1 MGAPRPPGMA
11 LHPRDSLYFD
21 LNIAVQARGAPSL
34 QAQLNPD
41 APGVPSPI
49 HDVTPELWQ
58 MVADAFAIELIVVFD
73 AVMLNR
79 RRLTLARGDHNARQ
93 IFLLLEEDG
102 AYRPLEPTVRDPPDW
117 RYTEH
122 MPKRIDPSVLEYG
135 RSAE

>member
-1 MGAPRPPGMA
+1 
-11 LHPRDSLYFD
+11 
-21 LNIAVQARGAPSL
+21 
-34 QAQLNPD
+34 
-41 APGVPSPI
+41 
-49 HDVTPELWQ
+49 

-122 MPKRIDPSVLEYG
+122 MPKRIDHSVLEYR